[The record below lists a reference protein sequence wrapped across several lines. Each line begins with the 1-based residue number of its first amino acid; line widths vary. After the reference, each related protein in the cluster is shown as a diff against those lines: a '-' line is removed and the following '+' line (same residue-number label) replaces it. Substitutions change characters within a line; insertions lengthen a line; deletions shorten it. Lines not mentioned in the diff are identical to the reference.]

1 MAKVLVT
8 GGAGYIGSHTLVDL
22 INHGHSVVS
31 IDNYLNSDAS
41 VYQSV
46 EKITNSEI
54 EYEDVDLKSMPDLRK
69 VFEKHAFDAVIH
81 FAALKSVGESVEKP
95 LSYYENNIGGMVNL
109 LKCLVEHGV
118 ENFIFSSSCSVYGNA
133 EELPVV
139 ESTPIGS
146 AESPYARTKQIGEQI
161 IADVAIAHPRMR
173 FCVLRYFNP
182 AGAHPSILIGE
193 SARNRA
199 NNLVPVITETAIGKR
214 DTLHVFGDNYD
225 TRDGTCIRDY
235 IHVMDLAHAHT
246 LSVEYLI
253 REKPEN
259 IATFNLGSGTGST
272 VLEVVKAFEQVA
284 DQKLNFNIADR
295 RPGDVEAV
303 YADYSLAKKLL
314 GWSPKM
320 NLEDIMR
327 TAWAWE
333 KRRSQSQN

>member
-22 INHGHSVVS
+22 VDHGHSVVS
-31 IDNYLNSDAS
+31 IDNYVNSDPS

-46 EKITNSEI
+46 EKITNSKI
-54 EYEDVDLKSMPDLRK
+54 DYEDVDLKSMLDLKRI
-69 VFEKHAFDAVIH
+69 FEKHAFDAVIH
-81 FAALKSVGESVEKP
+81 FAALKSVGESVENP
-95 LSYYENNIGGMVNL
+95 LSYYENNIAGMVNL
-109 LKCLVEHGV
+109 LKCLVEYGV

-133 EELPVV
+133 DELPVV

-146 AESPYARTKQIGEQI
+146 AESPYARTKQIGEQV
-161 IADVAIAHPRMR
+161 IADVSLAHPGIR

-193 SARNRA
+193 SARNKA

-214 DTLHVFGDNYD
+214 EALQVFGDNYD

-246 LSVEYLI
+246 LSVEYLM
-253 REKPEN
+253 REESQSV
-259 IATFNLGSGTGST
+259 ATFNLGSGTGST
-272 VLEVVKAFEQVA
+272 VLEVIKTFEQVA
-284 DQKLNFNIADR
+284 DQKLNFKMVDR

-303 YADYSLAKKLL
+303 YADYTLAKKVL
-314 GWSPKM
+314 GWSPQLDLK
-320 NLEDIMR
+320 DIMR

-333 KRRSQSQN
+333 QQRSKG